1 MNSLLLFVIAMVISM
16 TIVPIMIRLAPRI
29 GMVDL
34 PDPRKVHTT
43 PIPRVGGIGI
53 VIGSIVPIVFWLP
66 FEPVITSYIFGCL
79 VLLIFGVWD
88 DSCELGHYVKF
99 IGQFVAVLPAVYYAD
114 LYVAT
119 IPLIGDIPEVVGKA
133 FTVIAIVGM
142 INATNHSDGLDG
154 LAGGLSLLS
163 LACIGYFMYM
173 VGDTAMIFLVVS
185 VMGGVFGFLRFN
197 SHPAKV
203 FMGDGGSQFLGFSL
217 GFLVIVLTH
226 KSNPALSSALPLL
239 ILGLPVVD
247 ILAVFYLRIS
257 GGMNWFKATRNHI
270 HHRLLDLGFTHYES
284 VIIIYLVQTLLILCS
299 ILFMYDYDWL
309 ILSIYFTVVI
319 SVFIFLTVL
328 ERRGFKLKRADGAS
342 VVDGFINKK
351 LKSKILLR
359 LLGDYIVFA
368 VALVFLSISFAVD
381 SVPADI
387 GYLSLGLIILV
398 LLVYIGLKVHLRNLA
413 KLILFVTAAFVVY
426 LDFLYLH
433 FDNSFNSDLETTV
446 YALMA
451 AAVIMIIK
459 FDDTVDFSMSPL
471 DYLMAILVVIA
482 LTIFNMAPE
491 NNIYGDYMLKI
502 IILFYGCELIE
513 KRNLLGFKAVTVT
526 SLLALAV
533 LAFRSFA

>member
-1 MNSLLLFVIAMVISM
+1 MVISM

-226 KSNPALSSALPLL
+226 KSNPALSPALPLL